1 MADILRSTPKS
12 IDQVTI
18 EPNGKW
24 LQTSD
29 SGSSPRGTT
38 NGRASSDGEEE
49 LVEIPRMTSVKSE
62 LARDQGLMR
71 TPPVSSRE
79 QSTSSALP
87 PAQTSSNKRSA
98 GQVVD
103 LTFSS
108 DEDEEPPRAAKLHK
122 SSADFPKLSDLG
134 DVPLRPSAMPTSNSP
149 NSFNMANGAPKGY
162 NQPLRG

>member
-1 MADILRSTPKS
+1 MTDILRSTPKS
-12 IDQVTI
+12 VDQVTI
-18 EPNGKW
+18 EPNGNW

-29 SGSSPRGTT
+29 NASSSKRTT
-38 NGRASSDGEEE
+38 NGHASSDGEED

-62 LARDQGLMR
+62 LTRDQGSMR

-87 PAQTSSNKRSA
+87 PAQTSSSKRSA

-122 SSADFPKLSDLG
+122 SSADFPKLSHIG
-134 DVPLRPSAMPTSNSP
+134 DVPLRPSGMPRTNSS
-149 NSFNMANGAPKGY
+149 NSFNMANGTPKGY